1 MEKYNIKVP
10 HFYCMEYYENDKKM
24 IIEMDFRET
33 RFFLDKSLI
42 TNWEEPYENEL
53 ISESD
58 KERILL
64 NVREFLLT
72 KTVPSNIIMQEE

>member
-10 HFYCMEYYENDKKM
+10 HFYCMEYYENNKKM
-24 IIEMDFRET
+24 IIQMDFREA
-33 RFFLDKSLI
+33 RFLLNKDLI

>member
-1 MEKYNIKVP
+1 MGT
-10 HFYCMEYYENDKKM
+10 
-24 IIEMDFRET
+24 ET
-33 RFFLDKSLI
+33 VLDQKSI
-42 TNWEEPYENEL
+42 WEALSSQYAKNEL

-64 NVREFLLT
+64 NVRKFLLT